1 VDNTVL
7 VVLNFSALNRQ
18 GFHLGVNG
26 TSAYLQPLVTTPMP
40 LSFSKPD
47 VQLCLLAARGLSQVT
62 YDDNDDDDDD
72 DDDNDENEK
81 QTEEFTGGR

>member
-1 VDNTVL
+1 
-7 VVLNFSALNRQ
+7 
-18 GFHLGVNG
+18 
-26 TSAYLQPLVTTPMP
+26 MP

>member
-1 VDNTVL
+1 MDNTVL

-47 VQLCLLAARGLSQVT
+47 VQLCLLAARGLSQVS
-62 YDDNDDDDDD
+62 YDDDDDD
-72 DDDNDENEK
+72 NDNDENEK